1 MPIRFACP
9 HCEKTLKVDDR
20 FAGRRAKCPNCRVP
34 IEIPAQAIAHERVG
48 VAGDSSPGGGARESG
63 PDVSEAE
70 ASRKSESEGEDPSRA
85 ATDGVDSDD
94 RHDSTGRQAASEL
107 GTGAEEAA
115 ADTRATSGMQA
126 HVADAAP
133 FTDVERPE
141 EKVPSSA
148 ALESAPTTPPPF
160 DSIASI
166 APHQAPAAPPVERT
180 SRDPDEEQF
189 ASPFEVFDD
198 DAEIVY
204 AEGYDQEE
212 PERFLVSR
220 TRLAIPRAFV
230 YLQGALL
237 VAVAVLSF
245 AIGWAFGGSGAFRAS
260 EAPSGPVTLSGTIR
274 VDGYD
279 GPIAASE
286 GALVAILPAER
297 RPAEKIPVDGL
308 RPSEIGRIIPP
319 RTLGAIREMGGAL
332 TVSDSRGKFEA
343 ELPQP
348 GEYHVLTVLPDVYR
362 PTTSQIALA
371 DLARLGDYFLLP
383 DQLIGDCRYVLRTER
398 VDESET
404 IEIRFP

>member
-9 HCEKTLKVDDR
+9 RCEKTLKVDDR

-34 IEIPAQAIAHERVG
+34 IEIPE
-48 VAGDSSPGGGARESG
+48 
-63 PDVSEAE
+63 
-70 ASRKSESEGEDPSRA
+70 
-85 ATDGVDSDD
+85 
-94 RHDSTGRQAASEL
+94 
-107 GTGAEEAA
+107 
-115 ADTRATSGMQA
+115 
-126 HVADAAP
+126 
-133 FTDVERPE
+133 
-141 EKVPSSA
+141 
-148 ALESAPTTPPPF
+148 
-160 DSIASI
+160 
-166 APHQAPAAPPVERT
+166 QAPAGASVGSASVIATADAREEPGEEAPAEETLSRSAPEGDVPPIGRSNSASVVESEASLHPPKGAEHEASVRGSEQTANLPSPAPAVAAPPLFEKA
-180 SRDPDEEQF
+180 DPVAGHLVPAASPPDAPPDDREDDQF

-204 AEGYDQEE
+204 AEGYGRDES
-212 PERFLVSR
+212 ERFLVSR
-220 TRLAIPRAFV
+220 TRLAVPRAYV

-245 AIGWAFGGSGAFRAS
+245 VLGWAFGGSGSYRAAD
-260 EAPSGPVTLSGTIR
+260 APQGPVTLSGIIR

-286 GALVAILPAER
+286 GALVAILPGER

-308 RPSEIGRIIPP
+308 RPSEIGRIVPP

-332 TVSDSRGKFEA
+332 AVSDSRGEFRA

-348 GEYHVLTVLPDVYR
+348 GEYHVLVVLPDVYR

-383 DQLIGDCRYVLRTER
+383 DQLIGDCRYSLQTER
-398 VDESET
+398 VDESKT
-404 IEIRFP
+404 IEVRFP